1 VFRTFRFERLFAAHR
16 RNVRASTLS
25 GEAAATSAVAIAVV
39 YSDIA

>member
-16 RNVRASTLS
+16 RNVRASKLS